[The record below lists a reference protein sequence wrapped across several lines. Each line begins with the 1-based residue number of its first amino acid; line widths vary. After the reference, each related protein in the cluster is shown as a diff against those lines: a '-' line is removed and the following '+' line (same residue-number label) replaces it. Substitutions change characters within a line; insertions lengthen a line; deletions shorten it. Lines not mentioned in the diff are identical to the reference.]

1 MSLYHLGN
9 RVTALVDGQLTPE
22 AAERALAHAAAC
34 PECRAALDAER
45 AARRVVRSAE
55 DLTPSDDLTVRLLA
69 LSRPEPGSGAPV
81 GMVAPVDVALPRG
94 HRHVRWLVATGGA
107 AAAAVGGLIALGGAA
122 SPVLDPAAL
131 RATVVL
137 PDDATD
143 HDGAVGDGADLTA
156 TALARL
162 GAEGW
167 VVPSVVPADLEVVG
181 VDAEGDEVALEL
193 AGDGAHVLLTER
205 HGRLPHVGPEAARVV
220 VGDVEALLLDTSPW
234 TAAVQSGDVVVVVVG
249 ESGPGAGMA
258 VLAGLPVAA
267 PPADDV
273 LTRLDRGWEVVRTS
287 VRRTLAGADASS

>member
-9 RVTALVDGQLTPE
+9 RVSALVDGQLTPE

-45 AARRVVRSAE
+45 AARRVIRSAE
-55 DLTPSDDLTVRLLA
+55 DLMPSDDLTVRLLA
-69 LSRPEPGSGAPV
+69 LSRSEPGSGVPG

-122 SPVLDPAAL
+122 SPVLDPSAL

-137 PDDATD
+137 PDDATTAAD
-143 HDGAVGDGADLTA
+143 DGSDLTA
-156 TALARL
+156 SALARL

-167 VVPSVVPADLEVVG
+167 VVPTVVPADLEVVG

-205 HGRLPHVGPEAARVV
+205 HGRLPQVGPEAERVV
-220 VGDVEALLLDTSPW
+220 VGEVEALLLDTSPW

-249 ESGPGAGMA
+249 EPGPAAGRA

-267 PPADDV
+267 PAADDV

-287 VRRTLAGADASS
+287 VRRTLAGVDAAS